1 MKGPIDF
8 IIVGFE
14 GNNFNG
20 SILRELQDSV
30 EKGIINVI
38 ALAAVA
44 KDNQG
49 VVTRLSTSDNFS
61 ELTFLSEALANEQ
74 LVNED
79 DIDEVGELLDNN
91 SAAGIL
97 IIEHLWAKGLK
108 KAIIDA
114 NGYFIA
120 EGRLRGEVISELEG
134 EI

>member
-8 IIVGFE
+8 IIVGFG

-20 SILRELQDSV
+20 SILKELQESV
-30 EKGIINVI
+30 ENKVINVL
-38 ALAAVA
+38 ALAVVA
-44 KDNQG
+44 KDSAGN
-49 VVTRLSTSDNFS
+49 VTRLNASDNFS
-61 ELTFLSEALANEQ
+61 ELEFLSSAISKES

-108 KAIIDA
+108 QAIIDA
-114 NGYFIA
+114 NGYLIA
-120 EGRLRGEVISELEG
+120 EGRLRGEVINELEG

>member
-20 SILRELQDSV
+20 SILKELQESV
-30 EKGIINVI
+30 NKGVINVV
-38 ALAAVA
+38 ALAVVA
-44 KDNQG
+44 KDASG
-49 VVTRLSTSDNFS
+49 TVTRLNAADNFTQLS
-61 ELTFLSEALANEQ
+61 FLSEALANEK

-79 DIDEVGELLDNN
+79 DVDEVGELLDNN
-91 SAAGIL
+91 SAAGVL

-108 KAIIDA
+108 KAIVDA
-114 NGYFIA
+114 NGYLIA
-120 EGRLRGEVISELEG
+120 EGRLRSEVINELEG

>member
-61 ELTFLSEALANEQ
+61 ELTFLSEALANEK

-114 NGYFIA
+114 NGYLIA

>member
-61 ELTFLSEALANEQ
+61 ELTFLSK
-74 LVNED
+74 
-79 DIDEVGELLDNN
+79 
-91 SAAGIL
+91 
-97 IIEHLWAKGLK
+97 H
-108 KAIIDA
+108 
-114 NGYFIA
+114 
-120 EGRLRGEVISELEG
+120 
-134 EI
+134 